1 MDRAPGWTAADL
13 TDQSGRTFVV
23 TGASSGLGT
32 AITRHLAAR
41 GGRVVMAVR
50 DTAKGARVRTE
61 LLHAHPRADLVVHRL
76 DLLDLDSVHAFVE
89 GLDRDVDTV
98 DALVNNAGIGTVPR
112 RLSPQGVESQF
123 ATNHLGHFALTGRL
137 LPTLTVGRDPVVVT
151 VSSGL
156 YRLGRLDLADL
167 AAERRYSAGGAY
179 ATSKLANVL
188 FGLELDRR
196 LRAAG
201 SPVRSLLT
209 HPGMTRTDLS
219 RDLPPLARRIE
230 TVLAG
235 PLRRPLDEA
244 AAPMLFAATV
254 PTAPTGRHIGPG
266 RRFRRAEPTFAPL
279 RGRATDRRLAA
290 DLWARSEELTG
301 VRLTPTTLR

>member
-1 MDRAPGWTAADL
+1 MDSAPGWTVADL

-23 TGASSGLGT
+23 TGASSGLGV

-41 GGRVVMAVR
+41 HGRVVMAVR
-50 DTAKGARVRTE
+50 DTAKGARVRAE
-61 LLHAHPRADLVVHRL
+61 ILREHPRAELVVRRL
-76 DLLDLDSVHAFVE
+76 DLLDLDSVHAFTEDLGREV
-89 GLDRDVDTV
+89 DVV

-112 RLSPQGVESQF
+112 RLSPQGVESQL

-137 LPTLTVGRDPVVVT
+137 LPVLTAGRTPVVVT

-156 YRLGRLDLADL
+156 YPFGRLDLTDL
-167 AAERRYSAGGAY
+167 AAERRYSASGAY

-196 LRAAG
+196 LRAVG

-209 HPGMTRTDLS
+209 HPGMARTDLS
-219 RDLPPLARRIE
+219 RDLPSLARRVE
-230 TVLAG
+230 TVVLG

-244 AAPMLFAATV
+244 AAPTLFAATV

-266 RRFRRAEPTFAPL
+266 RLFRRAEPTFAPL
-279 RGRATDRRLAA
+279 RGVATDRRLAA
-290 DLWARSEELTG
+290 DLWTRSEGITG
-301 VRLTPTTLR
+301 VRPLPAPQR

>member
-1 MDRAPGWTAADL
+1 MDRAPGWTATDL
-13 TDQSGRTFVV
+13 TDQSDRTFVV
-23 TGASSGLGT
+23 TGASSGLGA

-50 DTAKGARVRTE
+50 DTAKGARVRAE
-61 LLHAHPRADLVVHRL
+61 LLHAHPRADLVVRRL

-137 LPTLTVGRDPVVVT
+137 LPALTVGRSPVVVT

-156 YRLGRLDLADL
+156 YPLGRLDLTDL
-167 AAERRYSAGGAY
+167 AAERRYSAAGAY

-230 TVLAG
+230 TVLMG

-266 RRFRRAEPTFAPL
+266 RLFRRAEPTFAPL
-279 RGRATDRRLAA
+279 RGPATDRRLAA
-290 DLWARSEELTG
+290 DLWARSEEITG
-301 VRLTPTTLR
+301 VRLTPTPLR